1 METMRKTVKECVV
14 VKFLNNQKFLLMSLR
29 LKLSQFFLKF
39 LHSLISLSTLFFK
52 STEYNKNMLKYSDF
66 SFGKVLDR
74 SSKYTI
80 MEANNLKTLD
90 SLQAKLYRIPD
101 CRHKDYG
108 NILNEV
114 IKKTKKR

>member
-1 METMRKTVKECVV
+1 
-14 VKFLNNQKFLLMSLR
+14 MSLR
-29 LKLSQFFLKF
+29 LKLSQFFFLIFPSLFLSFFNIIILNHLNIQLK
-39 LHSLISLSTLFFK
+39 
-52 STEYNKNMLKYSDF
+52 MLKYSDF

-74 SSKYTI
+74 SSKYTV

-114 IKKTKKR
+114 RKIHKL